1 MLAISSGNALVMHT
15 YTLFT
20 PFQFFFILCECLKLY
35 FNKNKENE
43 IVAKNVRA
51 LLCPILT
58 GLPANSV
65 TSPWDWIIIMYFNA
79 RSTQGV
85 IFFNDRCISSCWTLS
100 YLANEVILMVCNER

>member
-20 PFQFFFILCECLKLY
+20 PLQFFILCECLKLY
-35 FNKNKENE
+35 FY
-43 IVAKNVRA
+43 VPFWPA
-51 LLCPILT
+51 CPPTLYQT
-58 GLPANSV
+58 
-65 TSPWDWIIIMYFNA
+65 PWDWIIIMYFNA

-85 IFFNDRCISSCWTLS
+85 IFFNDRCISLCWTLS

>member
-20 PFQFFFILCECLKLY
+20 PLQFFYICECLKLY
-35 FNKNKENE
+35 FNNNKENE
-43 IVAKNVRA
+43 IMAKNVRA

-65 TSPWDWIIIMYFNA
+65 SKSLGLNYYHVF
-79 RSTQGV
+79 
-85 IFFNDRCISSCWTLS
+85 
-100 YLANEVILMVCNER
+100 

>member
-20 PFQFFFILCECLKLY
+20 PLQFFILCECLKLY
-35 FNKNKENE
+35 FNNNKENE
-43 IVAKNVRA
+43 IMAKNVQA

-65 TSPWDWIIIMYFNA
+65 SKSLGLNCYHVF
-79 RSTQGV
+79 
-85 IFFNDRCISSCWTLS
+85 
-100 YLANEVILMVCNER
+100 